1 YLQPLYDALP
11 IDIRLDTRKLS
22 VGPLPPDAAQA
33 LLHGQLDR
41 APEELVKQAGG
52 NPFLLTELAR
62 HAADHAHA
70 PATELSLQYVV
81 VARAAALAESERR
94 LLQVLAVASRP
105 IDLALAVEAAGVDAG
120 PRTLLEALTAAHLAR
135 STGDEGEVECFH
147 DKVREALLGALTPH
161 ALRELHQA
169 LAGALSA
176 RARSGKPVDAEQL
189 AVHLLGAGYGED
201 AAVQL
206 ARAADQA
213 MAELSFERA
222 ARLYGQALE
231 LGRFAEEEA
240 QRLRVARADA
250 LSEAGRGPLAAE
262 AYLDAMQHVTGE
274 AAHAL
279 EHRAAEQ
286 YLFSGRLEQGR
297 ALLARTLARHGVRL
311 PASKT
316 GAMASLVYERARL
329 RLRGPVF
336 RERPP
341 DPSTSSDLE
350 LLSMSARALGG
361 LDFVRGAALWARHAR
376 LALDA
381 GDAEQITFGLLGEV
395 WNAALGI
402 GSAEAVPG
410 LLAKAESLLEGS
422 ELWRHAHYA
431 RGWIHF
437 NRGFFLYSGPPQDS
451 AGALPDFDR
460 FLVLS
465 RERPGP
471 NATYDRAMAE
481 LHRVNIRA
489 GLARFAEVAR
499 ELPALCDDAR
509 ERGDAA
515 VLPLLAG
522 SAGALALI
530 AVGALEEAQF
540 QLARASA
547 AWSACRSAYAFQD
560 YFLLQGDTWLA
571 AARGEHRAAFERAQ
585 RDLVRFADS
594 PLRASPAMS
603 DNVTMCAGATTA
615 ALAATVTGSERAEL
629 VRRMR
634 RFRFRGPQPRSSQA
648 ATIAA
653 LEGRRD
659 SVIEALRG
667 MLASPQPPIAVHANR
682 RHLGR
687 LLGGDEG
694 RAMVA
699 ETDALF
705 RAGGV
710 VDPERFADIL
720 SPGLSALDAP

>member
-1 YLQPLYDALP
+1 
-11 IDIRLDTRKLS
+11 
-22 VGPLPPDAAQA
+22 AAQA
-33 LLHGQLDR
+33 LLHGQLER

-147 DKVREALLGALTPH
+147 DKVREALLGALTPD

-169 LAGALSA
+169 LARALW
-176 RARSGKPVDAEQL
+176 ARSRSGAPVDAEQL
-189 AVHLLGAGYGED
+189 AVHLLGAGHGED

-213 MAELSFERA
+213 MAELSFDRA
-222 ARLYGQALE
+222 ARLYSQALE
-231 LGRFAEEEA
+231 LGRFAEAEA

-262 AYLDAMQHVTGE
+262 AYLDAMKHVTGE

-279 EHRAAEQ
+279 EHRAALQ
-286 YLFSGRLEQGR
+286 YLLSGRLEFGR
-297 ALLARTLARHGVRL
+297 ALLARPLARHGIRL
-311 PASKT
+311 PASSAGT
-316 GAMASLVYERARL
+316 LAALVYERARL
-329 RLRGPVF
+329 RLRGLEF

-341 DPSTSSDLE
+341 DSGTRGDLE
-350 LLSMSARALGG
+350 LLRTSARAFGRV
-361 LDFVRGAALWARHAR
+361 DFVRGAALWARHLR

-381 GDAEQITFGLLGEV
+381 GNAEEITGGLNAEV
-395 WNAALGI
+395 RSAGLGI
-402 GSAEAVPG
+402 GSAEAVPA
-410 LLAKAESLLEGS
+410 LLAKAESLLERS
-422 ELWRHAHYA
+422 EPWRHAHNVRSFFHYD
-431 RGWIHF
+431 
-437 NRGFFLYSGPPQDS
+437 RGFFLYLGPPQDA
-451 AGALPDFDR
+451 AGSLGDFDR

-465 RERPGP
+465 REHPGP

-481 LHRVNIRA
+481 VHRVNIRVF
-489 GLARFAEVAR
+489 LARFAEVAR
-499 ELPALCDDAR
+499 ELPALCDDAW
-509 ERGDAA
+509 ERGDFA

-522 SAGALALI
+522 SGGASALI
-530 AVGALEEAQF
+530 AVGALEEAHF

-560 YFLLQGDTWLA
+560 YSLLLGATLLA
-571 AARGEHRAAFERAQ
+571 GARGEHRAAFERAQ

-594 PLRASPAMS
+594 PLRVSPAMS
-603 DNVTMCAGATTA
+603 DSVTGVALDTAA
-615 ALAATVTGSERAEL
+615 ALAATVGGSERSEL
-629 VRRMR
+629 VRRMQ
-634 RFRFRGPQPRSSQA
+634 RFRFRAAEPRSRQA
-648 ATIAA
+648 AAVAA
-653 LEGRRD
+653 LEGRREA
-659 SVIEALRG
+659 VIEILRG
-667 MLASPQPPIAVHANR
+667 RLASPAPSIAVHANR
-682 RHLGR
+682 RYLGR

-699 ETDALF
+699 EADAFF

-710 VDPERFADIL
+710 VDAERFADIWT
-720 SPGLSALDAP
+720 PGLSALDAP